1 MTDIHSHVLF
11 SLDDGSYSIEESL
24 ELLKKM
30 KSLGYNNIILTPH
43 YIKGSDYN
51 ANNERKRNNF
61 YLLKEAIKEQNL
73 NINIYLGNEIFIT
86 DNIPELIEQDEISS
100 LNHTRYLL
108 IEFPFHNQI
117 LNLEDIIYEIKLKGY
132 IPVIAHPER
141 YTYFQDNY
149 DLVEELKDMD
159 VLFQC
164 NYVSILG
171 YYGKSAEKLF
181 KYLLKK
187 RYVSFLGSDIH
198 HLDRAFFI
206 DNYPKIIKHI
216 TKVAGKDYFDKIME
230 NCNNLVSPEK

>member
-1 MTDIHSHVLF
+1 MTDIHSHILF
-11 SLDDGSYSIEESL
+11 SIDDGSYSIEESL

-30 KSLGYNNIILTPH
+30 KKLGYDNIILTPH
-43 YIKGSDYN
+43 YIKGTEYSASNDTK
-51 ANNERKRNNF
+51 RKNF
-61 YLLKEAIKEQNL
+61 TILKEAIKEQNL

-86 DNIPELIEQDEISS
+86 DNIPELLEQDEVSS
-100 LNHTRYLL
+100 LNHTKYLL
-108 IEFPFHNQI
+108 IELPFHNQI

-149 DLVEELKDMD
+149 NLIEGLKNMG

-171 YYGKSAEKLF
+171 CYGKSAEKLF

-187 RYVSFLGSDIH
+187 NYVSFFGSDIH
-198 HLDRAFFI
+198 HLDRTFFI

-216 TKVAGKDYFDKIME
+216 KKTINTVAFNQIIE
-230 NCNNLVSPEK
+230 NCNNLVNYEK

>member
-1 MTDIHSHVLF
+1 MTDIHSHILF

-164 NYVSILG
+164 NYSSIIG
-171 YYGKSAEKLF
+171 YYGHSAEKRHRGVAHQGPHSVHQR
-181 KYLLKK
+181 KRHRQKRQPRTVHHHSGGRLLP
-187 RYVSFLGSDIH
+187 RQGYHRRI
-198 HLDRAFFI
+198 A
-206 DNYPKIIKHI
+206 
-216 TKVAGKDYFDKIME
+216 AGQHY
-230 NCNNLVSPEK
+230 